1 MVKPMN
7 PAPAQPAEWTK
18 LDTMAYLTANPLPTD
33 FTWRRSDGRKDADN
47 RGALAAVQPTYAVAD
62 YGKWLHDTP
71 YYQGLFEL
79 IHDLLFNAP
88 RLPEIHDLARQLT
101 AIRAERE
108 GQQKLF

>member
-1 MVKPMN
+1 MSN
-7 PAPAQPAEWTK
+7 AASQPSEWTK
-18 LDTMAYLTANPLPTD
+18 HDTMAYLTANPLPTD
-33 FTWRRSDGRKDADN
+33 FAWRRSDGRKDADG

-79 IHDLLFNAP
+79 IHDLLFIAA
-88 RLPEIHDLARQLT
+88 RLPEIHDLAAQLT
-101 AIRAERE
+101 TIRLERE